1 MSRQTFN
8 LANDPRGSKQMQG
21 DKDGQRKEEGNAKK
35 ELIDLQEDC
44 AGFIRAKRPFSR
56 VGYVYVS
63 ICRLKSERTAKLNAR
78 RARMRVVF
86 RNTKCSHM
94 FP

>member
-1 MSRQTFN
+1 MTPEDQNKCREIKTG
-8 LANDPRGSKQMQG
+8 RGRRRGM
-21 DKDGQRKEEGNAKK
+21 
-35 ELIDLQEDC
+35 LIDLQEDC

-63 ICRLKSERTAKLNAR
+63 ICRLKSERTAKLNGR
-78 RARMRVVF
+78 RTRMRVVF
-86 RNTKCSHM
+86 RNTKCSHV